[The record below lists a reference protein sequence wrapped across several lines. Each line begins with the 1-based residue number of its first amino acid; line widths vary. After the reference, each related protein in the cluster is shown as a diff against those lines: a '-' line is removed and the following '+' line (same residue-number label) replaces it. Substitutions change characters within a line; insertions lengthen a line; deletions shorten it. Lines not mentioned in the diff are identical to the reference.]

1 MDINYTYHPNLNK
14 AKPRII
20 TVLIALIGLV
30 LLFSASFLPYPAIWQ
45 GISICLLAIAVFFA
59 AHYLLTDFSYS
70 IETGSHGFDEEDPVV
85 THDFIILKN
94 GRMAARI
101 GVNCIVKIEWENP
114 ENKKVKSG
122 TRIFNYISEWG
133 PERICRVTYLD
144 TSLENG
150 EAVLIRFLSDET
162 LFGYIESLIGT
173 QDHG

>member
-14 AKPRII
+14 SKPRIM
-20 TVLIALIGLV
+20 TGLIALIGLV

-45 GISICLLAIAVFFA
+45 GVAICMLAIAVYFA
-59 AHYLLTDFSYS
+59 AHYLLTDFTYS
-70 IETGSHGFDEEDPVV
+70 IETSQQRFDEEEPVE
-85 THDFIILKN
+85 THDFIILRN

-101 GVNCIVKIEWENP
+101 GMTAIVKIEWETP

-122 TRIFNYISEWG
+122 TRIFNYFSEWG
-133 PERICRVTYLD
+133 PTRICRVTYLD

-150 EAVLIRFLSDET
+150 EPVLIRFLSDDT

-173 QDHG
+173 QE